1 MSGAVT
7 PWRVRGFTLI
17 EMLVVLMIIGIF
29 LGLVHVNLRP
39 GAQDLLRT
47 EAERLAQLLDLA
59 AEESRLTGKSLAW
72 TADISGYRFWHLS
85 RENEW
90 SEIRDSE
97 LLRARS
103 LPQGMTISDLR
114 IEAMGP
120 QRFMR
125 LEFSPNGLALA
136 FSIDLSLG
144 TEHYAIAASP
154 VGDLRVAPGKGK
166 TYGEMVPQ

>member
-1 MSGAVT
+1 MNGAAV

-17 EMLVVLMIIGIF
+17 EMLVVLMIMGIF
-29 LGLVHVNLRP
+29 LGLIRANLRP
-39 GAQDLLRT
+39 SEQDLLRT

-72 TADISGYRFWHLS
+72 TADESGYRFWH
-85 RENEW
+85 RAGDNEW
-90 SEIRDSE
+90 AEIRDSD

-114 IEAMGP
+114 VEAMGP
-120 QRFMR
+120 QKSMR
-125 LEFSPNGLALA
+125 LEFSPNGLMLA
-136 FSIDLSLG
+136 FTIDLSLG
-144 TEHYAIAASP
+144 AEHYTVAASP

-166 TYGEMVPQ
+166 TYGEMAPE

>member
-1 MSGAVT
+1 MGGAVT

-29 LGLVHVNLRP
+29 LGLVRANLRP
-39 GAQDLLRT
+39 GEQDLLRT

-72 TADISGYRFWHLS
+72 TADTSGYRFWHRS

-125 LEFSPNGLALA
+125 LEFSPTGLALA
-136 FSIDLSLG
+136 FSLDLSLG